1 MRHSC
6 WGFIESACMKT
17 SLPDAGNTLY
27 TVRGTAGVGR
37 PRAAREPGPASRPPR
52 SGPPPI
58 RRTSGESFM
67 FYVKYRNGRLTYAR
81 LKTRYSTLLGH
92 VRVLDVTFGGTLHVS
107 RRNAVRSQLLA
118 YAALT
123 HLSALLVPL
132 LLAPPLPCVHA
143 SRLVCMQ
150 LDLCACNST
159 CESSLDHVGR
169 PSDLASISTP
179 PAAAAQNAPPAL
191 AQPQGPAAQNGA
203 SQASLPERRAGF
215 AHAART
221 SPKLPPRPPNPQAAL
236 LTPKP
241 LPVPLMG
248 GTSIATSPSASSS
261 RSPSSSSS

>member
-1 MRHSC
+1 MPNRECETVARAPWCRAWMWIGWAERALASWHLDLPPGAAGGGRRWRSLRVVTGHASH
-6 WGFIESACMKT
+6 GF
-17 SLPDAGNTLY
+17 
-27 TVRGTAGVGR
+27 V
-37 PRAAREPGPASRPPR
+37 
-52 SGPPPI
+52 
-58 RRTSGESFM
+58 
-67 FYVKYRNGRLTYAR
+67 FYRKYRNGRLTYAR

-107 RRNAVRSQLLA
+107 CRNAVRPQLLA

-179 PAAAAQNAPPAL
+179 PAAAAQNAPP
-191 AQPQGPAAQNGA
+191 GPRPA
-203 SQASLPERRAGF
+203 SAPGRSERRLA
-215 AHAART
+215 
-221 SPKLPPRPPNPQAAL
+221 SI
-236 LTPKP
+236 TP
-241 LPVPLMG
+241 
-248 GTSIATSPSASSS
+248 
-261 RSPSSSSS
+261 

>member
-1 MRHSC
+1 MHEDVLTGRREYAIYGPRH
-6 WGFIESACMKT
+6 
-17 SLPDAGNTLY
+17 
-27 TVRGTAGVGR
+27 RGR
-37 PRAAREPGPASRPPR
+37 RAAPRRPGAGSRVATAEERAPPDR
-52 SGPPPI
+52 P
-58 RRTSGESFM
+58 RRTSGESFIQKFM

-107 RRNAVRSQLLA
+107 RRNAVRPQLLA

-179 PAAAAQNAPPAL
+179 PAAAAQNAPP
-191 AQPQGPAAQNGA
+191 GPRPA
-203 SQASLPERRAGF
+203 SAPGRSERRLA
-215 AHAART
+215 
-221 SPKLPPRPPNPQAAL
+221 SI
-236 LTPKP
+236 TP
-241 LPVPLMG
+241 
-248 GTSIATSPSASSS
+248 
-261 RSPSSSSS
+261 

>member
-1 MRHSC
+1 VRHSC

-27 TVRGTAGVGR
+27 G
-37 PRAAREPGPASRPPR
+37 PRASGGPPAPRRPGAPGSRVARAAGEERPP
-52 SGPPPI
+52 PPRAPI

-107 RRNAVRSQLLA
+107 RRNAVRPQLLA

-179 PAAAAQNAPPAL
+179 PAAAAQNAPP
-191 AQPQGPAAQNGA
+191 GPRPA
-203 SQASLPERRAGF
+203 SAPGRSERRLA
-215 AHAART
+215 
-221 SPKLPPRPPNPQAAL
+221 SI
-236 LTPKP
+236 TP
-241 LPVPLMG
+241 
-248 GTSIATSPSASSS
+248 
-261 RSPSSSSS
+261 

>member
-1 MRHSC
+1 
-6 WGFIESACMKT
+6 
-17 SLPDAGNTLY
+17 
-27 TVRGTAGVGR
+27 
-37 PRAAREPGPASRPPR
+37 
-52 SGPPPI
+52 
-58 RRTSGESFM
+58 M

-107 RRNAVRSQLLA
+107 RRNAVRPQLLA

-179 PAAAAQNAPPAL
+179 PAAASRRPPAL
-191 AQPQGPAAQNGA
+191 AQPRRPAAQNGA
-203 SQASLPERRAGF
+203 SQASLPERWAGF

-221 SPKLPPRPPNPQAAL
+221 SPTWRPKLPPRPPNPQPAL
-236 LTPKP
+236 LTPKSLPAP
-241 LPVPLMG
+241 LIG
-248 GTSIATSPSASSS
+248 CTSIATSPSASSS

>member
-1 MRHSC
+1 
-6 WGFIESACMKT
+6 MKT

-52 SGPPPI
+52 SGPPPDPAHL
-58 RRTSGESFM
+58 RRVRSFIQKFM

-107 RRNAVRSQLLA
+107 RRNAVRPQLLA

-179 PAAAAQNAPPAL
+179 PAAAAQNAPP
-191 AQPQGPAAQNGA
+191 GPRPA
-203 SQASLPERRAGF
+203 SAPGRSERRLA
-215 AHAART
+215 
-221 SPKLPPRPPNPQAAL
+221 SI
-236 LTPKP
+236 TP
-241 LPVPLMG
+241 
-248 GTSIATSPSASSS
+248 
-261 RSPSSSSS
+261 

>member
-37 PRAAREPGPASRPPR
+37 PRAARPREPGVPRRDRRGAGPPR
-52 SGPPPI
+52 SHGAPPERSFI
-58 RRTSGESFM
+58 QKFM

-107 RRNAVRSQLLA
+107 RRNAVRPQLLA

-179 PAAAAQNAPPAL
+179 PAAAAQNAPP
-191 AQPQGPAAQNGA
+191 GPRPA
-203 SQASLPERRAGF
+203 SAPGRSERRLA
-215 AHAART
+215 
-221 SPKLPPRPPNPQAAL
+221 SI
-236 LTPKP
+236 TP
-241 LPVPLMG
+241 
-248 GTSIATSPSASSS
+248 
-261 RSPSSSSS
+261 

>member
-1 MRHSC
+1 
-6 WGFIESACMKT
+6 
-17 SLPDAGNTLY
+17 
-27 TVRGTAGVGR
+27 
-37 PRAAREPGPASRPPR
+37 
-52 SGPPPI
+52 
-58 RRTSGESFM
+58 M

-107 RRNAVRSQLLA
+107 RRNAVRPQLLA

-179 PAAAAQNAPPAL
+179 PAAAAQNAPP
-191 AQPQGPAAQNGA
+191 GPRPA
-203 SQASLPERRAGF
+203 SAPGRSERRLA
-215 AHAART
+215 
-221 SPKLPPRPPNPQAAL
+221 SI
-236 LTPKP
+236 TP
-241 LPVPLMG
+241 
-248 GTSIATSPSASSS
+248 
-261 RSPSSSSS
+261 

>member
-1 MRHSC
+1 M
-6 WGFIESACMKT
+6 
-17 SLPDAGNTLY
+17 
-27 TVRGTAGVGR
+27 
-37 PRAAREPGPASRPPR
+37 PR
-52 SGPPPI
+52 SHL
-58 RRTSGESFM
+58 GESFM

-143 SRLVCMQ
+143 SRPVCMQ

-191 AQPQGPAAQNGA
+191 AQPQRPAAQNGA

>member
-1 MRHSC
+1 MHEDVLTGRREYAIRS
-6 WGFIESACMKT
+6 
-17 SLPDAGNTLY
+17 
-27 TVRGTAGVGR
+27 AGVGR
-37 PRAAREPGPASRPPR
+37 PAGPAPPGSPRVPRRDRREERWWVEPAPPVPR
-52 SGPPPI
+52 SGAPPE
-58 RRTSGESFM
+58 RSFM
-67 FYVKYRNGRLTYAR
+67 FYVKKYRNGRLTYAR

-107 RRNAVRSQLLA
+107 RRNAVRPQLLA

-179 PAAAAQNAPPAL
+179 PAAAAQNAPP
-191 AQPQGPAAQNGA
+191 GPRPA
-203 SQASLPERRAGF
+203 SAPGRSERRLA
-215 AHAART
+215 
-221 SPKLPPRPPNPQAAL
+221 SI
-236 LTPKP
+236 TP
-241 LPVPLMG
+241 
-248 GTSIATSPSASSS
+248 
-261 RSPSSSSS
+261 

>member
-1 MRHSC
+1 MHEDVLTGRREYAIRS
-6 WGFIESACMKT
+6 
-17 SLPDAGNTLY
+17 
-27 TVRGTAGVGR
+27 AGVGR
-37 PRAAREPGPASRPPR
+37 PAGPAPPGTPPGPASRPPR
-52 SGPPPI
+52 GARARPRAPI

-67 FYVKYRNGRLTYAR
+67 SFYVKYRNGRLTYAR

-107 RRNAVRSQLLA
+107 RRNAVRPQLLA

-179 PAAAAQNAPPAL
+179 PAAAAQNAPP
-191 AQPQGPAAQNGA
+191 GPRPA
-203 SQASLPERRAGF
+203 SAPGRSERRLA
-215 AHAART
+215 
-221 SPKLPPRPPNPQAAL
+221 SI
-236 LTPKP
+236 TP
-241 LPVPLMG
+241 
-248 GTSIATSPSASSS
+248 
-261 RSPSSSSS
+261 

>member
-1 MRHSC
+1 VRHSC

-27 TVRGTAGVGR
+27 GPRAVGR
-37 PRAAREPGPASRPPR
+37 PRAAREPGSRSGSRVATAEERPPR
-52 SGPPPI
+52 SGAPP
-58 RRTSGESFM
+58 ESRLCFTLSTET
-67 FYVKYRNGRLTYAR
+67 VVLTYAR

-107 RRNAVRSQLLA
+107 RRNAVRPQLLA

-179 PAAAAQNAPPAL
+179 PAAAAQNAPP
-191 AQPQGPAAQNGA
+191 GPRPA
-203 SQASLPERRAGF
+203 SAPGRSERRLA
-215 AHAART
+215 
-221 SPKLPPRPPNPQAAL
+221 SI
-236 LTPKP
+236 TP
-241 LPVPLMG
+241 
-248 GTSIATSPSASSS
+248 
-261 RSPSSSSS
+261 